1 MTSAKWC
8 VCRVGT
14 ARVREGVR
22 AYMRAWVGSG
32 GTLLTCRTAC
42 RNVAALVSQGYR
54 AGYVAGAFMIGRL
67 LSSTVWGVWSD
78 SHGRKPVLYAG
89 CVTIAVTS
97 IAFGLS
103 FSYWWM
109 LLVRFL
115 GGVGNGITSTAK
127 TCTSE
132 VAHEAHQ
139 ARGTGT
145 RGDVLGTCLRSRAHA
160 RRA

>member
-1 MTSAKWC
+1 MLPRLRGVSATQLPDIWAWLRELH
-8 VCRVGT
+8 VRHGAGT
-14 ARVREGVR
+14 APRLCWL
-22 AYMRAWVGSG
+22 A
-32 GTLLTCRTAC
+32 
-42 RNVAALVSQGYR
+42 QGYR

-67 LSSTVWGVWSD
+67 VSSTAWGVWSD

-109 LLVRFL
+109 LLTRFL
-115 GGVGNGITSTAK
+115 GGIGNGITSTAK

-132 VAHEAHQ
+132 VAHESHQ
-139 ARGTGT
+139 AKGAGLGLRT
-145 RGDVLGTCLRSRAHA
+145 RTLPVTLRHT
-160 RRA
+160 